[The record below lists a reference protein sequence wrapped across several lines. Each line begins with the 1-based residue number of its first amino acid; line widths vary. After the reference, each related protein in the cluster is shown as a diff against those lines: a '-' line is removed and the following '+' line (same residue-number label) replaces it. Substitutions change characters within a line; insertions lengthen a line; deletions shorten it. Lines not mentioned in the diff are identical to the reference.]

1 MRAKALL
8 SPFSKTGHFAA
19 PPRSAMNSRRRTFS
33 ASLSPQAALAP
44 AKMGASR
51 RSCSP
56 RRRMSAPPEAAPL
69 LAPCHKYTSGCE
81 VVARPARQLS
91 GARSGNSCPRRDD
104 WQLCVANHRNDPC
117 GGNDPKSPAVMPPT
131 TPIKSVASPRIR
143 PVRSVSARPRPIK
156 RSWIV
161 RHDRD
166 CWRPVTERWARCI
179 LVHRRWGVCV
189 DVRRWAAIG
198 GRRWW

>member
-1 MRAKALL
+1 LNAL
-8 SPFSKTGHFAA
+8 SA
-19 PPRSAMNSRRRTFS
+19 PSSVSS
-33 ASLSPQAALAP
+33 ASASRAASMTDEFPPSHVQRLALA
-44 AKMGASR
+44 AGGASPLQRWGPSR